1 LELHLARQKKPT
13 HHAHGPK
20 GSVETVR
27 TEEDDGHRIVIRTTY
42 QIEVDGKTLEVP
54 LAVDNSGQVH
64 CHSLPNYQFASAVD
78 TIKTLIDIFPDD
90 FPRKAR
96 RAKPSGAHGKSKH

>member
-1 LELHLARQKKPT
+1 MAKPT
-13 HHAHGPK
+13 
-20 GSVETVR
+20 GSIRGSSSESGTLSLPFR
-27 TEEDDGHRIVIRTTY
+27 TIALKELRNRSPAFSSIT
-42 QIEVDGKTLEVP
+42 
-54 LAVDNSGQVH
+54 NH

-96 RAKPSGAHGKSKH
+96 RAKPSGAHGKS